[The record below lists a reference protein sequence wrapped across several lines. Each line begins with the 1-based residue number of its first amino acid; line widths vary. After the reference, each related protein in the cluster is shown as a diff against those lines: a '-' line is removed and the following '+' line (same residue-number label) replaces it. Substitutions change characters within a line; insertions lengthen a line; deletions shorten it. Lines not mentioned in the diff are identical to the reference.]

1 MQWLYP
7 AGAWAL
13 LALVPVILLW
23 VLKKKA
29 RRQTVPSLL
38 LWRRMESDAPQ
49 SKPFQ
54 RLKSRLLLWL
64 QILTVLLVTL
74 CLMRPAT
81 LGGSEGEAVLIV
93 DLSASMQT
101 QNSQGQSRLDE
112 AKDQALTLLDRLG
125 ETTPV
130 TVLAAGSSFQQLLS
144 RSSDHGQARRVI
156 QNLQAQNGGSD
167 MEGALAL
174 ARALRQDLQNLQIYV
189 FTDDAS
195 LTLRDGSLRAAGESM
210 PNRALLDATM
220 QPESALAFARV
231 QNYGP
236 ACEVTLECYA
246 DGELCDVRT
255 ASLDKDGQTGV
266 RFAIPETAQQV
277 RVHIAASDA
286 LDVDNDRYAVR
297 PAQTRRT
304 ALLVTDGNVFLEKAL
319 ALNANL
325 TVDLAS
331 PQDVDQPGQ
340 YDLYVY
346 DGVLPETLPESGA
359 ILAVHPQK
367 AVLDITPGD
376 AVSQPG
382 ALRAASGDTA
392 RTLCEN
398 LLLNDIA
405 IRSAT
410 PLTGGTAV
418 LEAGGQSLLAV
429 QETAAHRAAVLGF
442 DVHDSNLPLKA
453 DFPVLI
459 QNLLAYLLP
468 EPSARVESAAC
479 GESVAIDADVR
490 SQKVTVL
497 TPDGQTVPLNG
508 GRLENTQAIG
518 VYTLQEEME
527 DGTVRQTRFTLHAPA
542 AESDTRTVPQP
553 SEKEE
558 TVAAGYGYREWT
570 LAAVLLLF
578 VLCVLEWEVS
588 RRGA

>member
-13 LALVPVILLW
+13 LALMPVILLW

-220 QPESALAFARV
+220 QPESALAFDA
-231 QNYGP
+231 GM
-236 ACEVTLECYA
+236 
-246 DGELCDVRT
+246 LC
-255 ASLDKDGQTGV
+255 GW
-266 RFAIPETAQQV
+266 
-277 RVHIAASDA
+277 
-286 LDVDNDRYAVR
+286 
-297 PAQTRRT
+297 
-304 ALLVTDGNVFLEKAL
+304 
-319 ALNANL
+319 
-325 TVDLAS
+325 
-331 PQDVDQPGQ
+331 
-340 YDLYVY
+340 
-346 DGVLPETLPESGA
+346 
-359 ILAVHPQK
+359 
-367 AVLDITPGD
+367 
-376 AVSQPG
+376 
-382 ALRAASGDTA
+382 
-392 RTLCEN
+392 
-398 LLLNDIA
+398 
-405 IRSAT
+405 
-410 PLTGGTAV
+410 
-418 LEAGGQSLLAV
+418 
-429 QETAAHRAAVLGF
+429 
-442 DVHDSNLPLKA
+442 
-453 DFPVLI
+453 
-459 QNLLAYLLP
+459 
-468 EPSARVESAAC
+468 
-479 GESVAIDADVR
+479 
-490 SQKVTVL
+490 
-497 TPDGQTVPLNG
+497 
-508 GRLENTQAIG
+508 
-518 VYTLQEEME
+518 
-527 DGTVRQTRFTLHAPA
+527 GTVRRAYRQSGQGRPNRRALCYSGNRATGARPHRCFG
-542 AESDTRTVPQP
+542 R
-553 SEKEE
+553 
-558 TVAAGYGYREWT
+558 AGCG
-570 LAAVLLLF
+570 
-578 VLCVLEWEVS
+578 
-588 RRGA
+588 